1 MTATETTSVLTDD
14 TAASSFEKMLLGN
27 ADTQQ
32 GEEEE
37 AEIDPED
44 DAEDAPAEDSEDE
57 QDSDEDPDEKEA
69 VAQFTVKI
77 DGKEQTV
84 TADELVRGYQRTA
97 DYTRKTQEAAE
108 LRKTANAELE
118 AAQSERVHYQ
128 QNLEKLQQ
136 MIQQSAP
143 QEPDWIQL
151 ATEDPAEYVRQQ
163 ALFAQYRARQQSLDL
178 ERQQLHERE
187 QAEQER
193 IAQHTRSEEKVKLL
207 DAIPEWKD
215 AKRLKAD
222 KASLHDFAS
231 SVGFTPEDIDTVDD
245 HRVLVILRKAMLY
258 DKAVAARSLRPVQP
272 ISPRSATPGAPA
284 MRSGVGNLA
293 RAQQRFQKDRS
304 DEAAADV
311 FLHMMKPA

>member
-32 GEEEE
+32 GEEDET
-37 AEIDPED
+37 EIDPDEE
-44 DAEDAPAEDSEDE
+44 AEDAPADDSEDE
-57 QDSDEDPDEKEA
+57 QDSDEDPDEPKP
-69 VAQFTVKI
+69 VAEFTVKI
-77 DGKEQTV
+77 DGKEQKV
-84 TADELVRGYQRTA
+84 TADELVKGYQRTA

-108 LRKTANAELE
+108 LRRTANAELE

-128 QNLEKLQQ
+128 QNLETLQH

-151 ATEDPAEYVRQQ
+151 ATENPAEYVRQQ

-193 IAQHTRSEEKVKLL
+193 TAQQNRAEEKVKLFE
-207 DAIPEWKD
+207 AIPEWKD
-215 AKRLKAD
+215 VKRLKAD
-222 KASLHDFAS
+222 KAALQDFAS
-231 SVGFTPEDIDTVDD
+231 SVGFTPEDVDTVDD
-245 HRVLVILRKAMLY
+245 HRLLVILRKAMLY

-272 ISPRSATPGAPA
+272 IGPRSATPGAPA
-284 MRSGVGNLA
+284 TRSGVGNLA

>member
-14 TAASSFEKMLLGN
+14 NAAESFEKMLIGN

-32 GEEEE
+32 GEEEG
-37 AEIDPED
+37 AEIDPEEE
-44 DAEDAPAEDSEDE
+44 AEDAPAENPEEE
-57 QDSDEDPDEKEA
+57 QDPDENPEEKDP
-69 VAQFTVKI
+69 VAEFTVKI
-77 DGKEQTV
+77 DGKEQKV
-84 TADELVRGYQRTA
+84 TADELIKGYQRTA

-118 AAQSERVHYQ
+118 AAKSERAHYQ
-128 QNLEKLQQ
+128 QNLERLQH

-143 QEPDWIQL
+143 QEPDWVQL
-151 ATEDPAEYVRQQ
+151 ATENPAEYVRQQ
-163 ALFAQYRARQQSLDL
+163 ALFAQYRARQQALES
-178 ERQQLHERE
+178 ERQQLTERE

-193 IAQHTRSEEKVKLL
+193 VAQQARSEEKVKLL

-222 KASLHDFAS
+222 KAALQDFAS

-272 ISPRSATPGAPA
+272 IGPKSATPGAPA
-284 MRSGVGNLA
+284 TRSTVGNLA
-293 RAQQRFQKDRS
+293 RAQQRFAKDRS

>member
-14 TAASSFEKMLLGN
+14 NAAESFEKMLIGN

-32 GEEEE
+32 SEEEG
-37 AEIDPED
+37 AEIDPEEE
-44 DAEDAPAEDSEDE
+44 AEDAPAEDPEEE
-57 QDSDEDPDEKEA
+57 QDSDEDPEDPKP
-69 VAQFTVKI
+69 VAEFTVKI
-77 DGKEQTV
+77 DGKEQKV
-84 TADELVRGYQRTA
+84 TADELIKGYQRTA

-118 AAQSERVHYQ
+118 AAKSERAHYQ
-128 QNLEKLQQ
+128 QNLERLQQ

-143 QEPDWIQL
+143 QEPDWVQL
-151 ATEDPAEYVRQQ
+151 ATENPAEYVRQQ
-163 ALFAQYRARQQSLDL
+163 ALFAQYRTRQQALEM
-178 ERQQLHERE
+178 ERQQLTERE

-193 IAQHTRSEEKVKLL
+193 VAQQARLEEKVKLL

-222 KASLHDFAS
+222 KAALQDFAS

-272 ISPRSATPGAPA
+272 IGPKSATPGAPA
-284 MRSGVGNLA
+284 TRSTVGNLA
-293 RAQQRFQKDRS
+293 RAQQRFAKDRS

-311 FLHMMKPA
+311 FLHLMKPA